1 MPFKMMSPLKKMAT
15 TAMKKMKDLSG
26 DGKVTK
32 KDVLIGRGVL
42 NKDGSPNKIMGG
54 MMSGVG
60 AKLPLKT
67 KKELELMSTTEQGK
81 YASSSPERERQ
92 IEKLF
97 PRPVEGPEVGVKT
110 KGEVKSETGGEKPKK
125 LTGKE
130 RRKAERNIK
139 AQQKANKKIR
149 KGGGQQ
155 IKVDEKNTTAT
166 ASDRRK
172 LKEGAKQLEEK
183 LSLKRI
189 ELEENKPKN
198 KKDKK
203 GKNKKKKGKGAR
215 NIIVPK
221 SQNRQM

>member
-1 MPFKMMSPLKKMAT
+1 MNLFM
-15 TAMKKMKDLSG
+15 
-26 DGKVTK
+26 
-32 KDVLIGRGVL
+32 
-42 NKDGSPNKIMGG
+42 
-54 MMSGVG
+54 
-60 AKLPLKT
+60 
-67 KKELELMSTTEQGK
+67 ELFFQ
-81 YASSSPERERQ
+81 
-92 IEKLF
+92 
-97 PRPVEGPEVGVKT
+97 
-110 KGEVKSETGGEKPKK
+110 
-125 LTGKE
+125 
-130 RRKAERNIK
+130 
-139 AQQKANKKIR
+139 KKIFPPTSVQNSR
-149 KGGGQQ
+149 GQQ

>member
-1 MPFKMMSPLKKMAT
+1 MMSPLKKMAT
-15 TAMKKMKDLSG
+15 TAIKKMKDLSG

-67 KKELELMSTTEQGK
+67 KKELELMSITEQGK
-81 YASSSPERERQ
+81 YASSSPEREKQ

-97 PRPVEGPEVGVKT
+97 PRPVEGPEVGVET

-166 ASDRRK
+166 AADRRK
-172 LKEGAKQLEEK
+172 LKQGAKQLEKK
-183 LSLKRI
+183 LSLAQKEIDR
-189 ELEENKPKN
+189 
-198 KKDKK
+198 
-203 GKNKKKKGKGAR
+203 KNKKKKGKDKKKKGK
-215 NIIVPK
+215 NSNST
-221 SQNRQM
+221 SQLGGSSRVAGR